1 MARRA
6 VPGHTAPMPRL
17 FPAFILSATLA
28 VLSAPWA
35 LNQPVLSWVFKPLA
49 TALVIAFAWRRGER
63 CSLQRRAVLA
73 GLALSWLGDVA
84 LLWPRQGFVPGLVA
98 FLLAHLAYLLAFTRG
113 ARFAA
118 WWPPFAVYAAVAGG
132 ILVLLWPGVPVP
144 LRGAVLAYVAC
155 LASMAAQTAVRWRTL
170 RGSNEATWARSA
182 AIGGVLFVFSD
193 AMLATDRFAQPL
205 PAASLLIL
213 PAYWAAQ
220 WLIARSLPPR
230 T

>member
-1 MARRA
+1 MLKPAW
-6 VPGHTAPMPRL
+6 L
-17 FPAFILSATLA
+17 FAAFLLSAALA

-35 LNQPVLSWVFKPLA
+35 LNQPALAWVFKPLA
-49 TALVIAFAWRRGER
+49 TALVIAFAWGRGEPGSVR
-63 CSLQRRAVLA
+63 RRAILA

-84 LLWPRQGFVPGLVA
+84 LLWPQHGFVPGLVA

-113 ARFAA
+113 VRFGA
-118 WWPPFAVYAAVAGG
+118 WWPAFAAYALVAGA
-132 ILVLLWPGVPVP
+132 ILALLWPGVPSP

-155 LASMAAQTAVRWRTL
+155 LASMAAQAAVRWRVL
-170 RGSNEATWARSA
+170 RAAAEARWALCA
-182 AIGGVLFVFSD
+182 AIGGALFVFSD

>member
-1 MARRA
+1 MVRQRG
-6 VPGHTAPMPRL
+6 PGDTAPMPRL
-17 FPAFILSATLA
+17 FPAFLLSAALA
-28 VLSAPWA
+28 VLSAAWA
-35 LNQPVLSWVFKPLA
+35 LDQRMLAWVFKPLA
-49 TALVIAFAWRRGER
+49 TALVIAFAWGRGKPG
-63 CSLQRRAVLA
+63 SAPRRAILT

-98 FLLAHLAYLLAFTRG
+98 FLLAHLAYLWAFTRQ
-113 ARFAA
+113 ARFGA
-118 WWPPFAVYAAVAGG
+118 WWPAFAAYALVAGG
-132 ILVLLWPGVPVP
+132 ILALLWPGVPAP

-155 LASMAAQTAVRWRTL
+155 LASMAAQAAVRWRVL
-170 RGSNEATWARSA
+170 RGSAEAPWARSA
-182 AIGGVLFVFSD
+182 AIGGALFVFSD

>member
-1 MARRA
+1 MRRGRG
-6 VPGHTAPMPRL
+6 PGDTAPMPGL
-17 FPAFILSATLA
+17 FPAFILSAALA
-28 VLSAPWA
+28 VLSPSWA
-35 LNQPVLSWVFKPLA
+35 LDRPALAWVFKPLA
-49 TALVIAFAWRRGER
+49 TALVIAFAWRRGGR
-63 CSLQRRAVLA
+63 GSLQRRAILA

-118 WWPPFAVYAAVAGG
+118 WWPAFAAYAVVAGG
-132 ILVLLWPGVPVP
+132 ILVLLWPGVPAP
-144 LRGAVLAYVAC
+144 LRGAVLAYVAS
-155 LASMAAQTAVRWRTL
+155 LASMAAQAAVRWRVL
-170 RGSNEATWARSA
+170 RESNEAPWARSA
-182 AIGGVLFVFSD
+182 AIGGALFVFSD
-193 AMLATDRFAQPL
+193 AMLAADRFAQPL
-205 PAASLLIL
+205 PAASLLVL